1 MSITWT
7 VVENS
12 EIYDG
17 RRQFFVAWEDQSESW
32 L

>member
-1 MSITWT
+1 MCITWT

-17 RRQFFVAWEDQSESW
+17 KTTGILRAGGCDSA
-32 L
+32 